1 MLFID
6 YVIIFIIVISSL
18 LGIFRGFIKE
28 LLAIISWVLAF
39 YFSSI
44 LSDSVSKFI
53 PFDFDDSLKYFI
65 AYLLIFVFVL
75 IIASILIKLLNKF
88 VKTVGL
94 TLTNVLMGSIFGLI
108 RGVLIAFLLILVAEN
123 FRFID
128 KETLSKSLLVPM
140 IKEYV
145 EKSKI
150 DNLVLKLNKHLIPIS
165 FDRNTVWFESPK
177 VCLDDKYSLFD
188 ISKGLNIPLEYL
200 DTDLPI
206 QKISAGIS
214 VLMIPIKNGNFL
226 SSIEMFGK

>member
-75 IIASILIKLLNKF
+75 IVASILIKLL
-88 VKTVGL
+88 
-94 TLTNVLMGSIFGLI
+94 I
-108 RGVLIAFLLILVAEN
+108 
-123 FRFID
+123 
-128 KETLSKSLLVPM
+128 
-140 IKEYV
+140 
-145 EKSKI
+145 
-150 DNLVLKLNKHLIPIS
+150 NL
-165 FDRNTVWFESPK
+165 PK
-177 VCLDDKYSLFD
+177 QSD
-188 ISKGLNIPLEYL
+188 
-200 DTDLPI
+200 
-206 QKISAGIS
+206 
-214 VLMIPIKNGNFL
+214 
-226 SSIEMFGK
+226 

>member
-75 IIASILIKLLNKF
+75 IVASILIKLLNKF

-145 EKSKI
+145 EKTLPYLPEEWLTHVEY
-150 DNLVLKLNKHLIPIS
+150 DNIL
-165 FDRNTVWFESPK
+165 T
-177 VCLDDKYSLFD
+177 
-188 ISKGLNIPLEYL
+188 
-200 DTDLPI
+200 
-206 QKISAGIS
+206 
-214 VLMIPIKNGNFL
+214 
-226 SSIEMFGK
+226 